1 MSAAGSRILKIP
13 AGQEFSDIMLT
24 PWESGMGIAY
34 ITTTDTISLGLKIE
48 LHMQSKKDSTKWL
61 PFFDPEK
68 GENAALTLVQDK
80 VIPCS
85 PYVDGRGSRAMKFKV
100 SSVQAND
107 VFLEV
112 GLTKLFG

>member
-13 AGQEFSDIMLT
+13 AGQEFSEVMLT
-24 PWESGMGIAY
+24 PWESEMGIAY
-34 ITTTDTISLGLKIE
+34 IATTDTITLDLKIE
-48 LHMQSKKDSTKWL
+48 LHIQSKRDKNLWL

-68 GENAALTLVQDK
+68 GENATLTLVQDK

-100 SSVQAND
+100 NSIQSND